1 MGDASWRMPRLTVSA
16 EVNISSFFA
25 LHRPISLAAAIPPKA
40 TTSSFES
47 VFAPR
52 SPYDRKT
59 AVQNISTLS
68 SGIEDLEATMAVHET
83 HAPAD
88 EALEMELQ
96 HFNGQPYMSLEELVS
111 RFVPFRPPPVPVSEM
126 QAANNKFDVAEAP
139 SQLKRA
145 WIDSTDFSGRDTY
158 SAATAPMVELLD
170 PAAENELEQYEMRQ
184 PFLDRMYQRQKA
196 NNRSRDILQR
206 PDMLAI
212 SVKRQRKLKMKK
224 HKYKKL
230 MKRTRLLRR
239 KLDRN

>member
-1 MGDASWRMPRLTVSA
+1 MARLTVSA

-52 SPYDRKT
+52 SPYARKT
-59 AVQNISTLS
+59 AVQNIHTLS
-68 SGIEDLEATMAVHET
+68 SGIEELEASMAVHET

-111 RFVPFRPPPVPVSEM
+111 RFVPFRPPPVPVSDM
-126 QAANNKFDVAEAP
+126 QAANHILEDVAVAP
-139 SQLKRA
+139 SQLKHA
-145 WIDSTDFSGRDTY
+145 WGGSTDFLGRKTY
-158 SAATAPMVELLD
+158 SAATAPIVELVD
-170 PAAENELEQYEMRQ
+170 SAAENELEQYEMRQ

-239 KLDRN
+239 KLDRT